1 MALKQLSQTPTMKL
15 DPQFIEAQ
23 KQRLLEAKREIEKE
37 MEDLKGVPEMGS
49 DTDSFEEEADEA
61 EEYVAH
67 LSMSDAL
74 AKDLESINEALDE
87 IVQGNYGICKKCGKR
102 MTRALLL
109 VAPES
114 RICRECKLKQTYRR
128 QET

>member
-1 MALKQLSQTPTMKL
+1 MKL
-15 DPQFIEAQ
+15 DPKFIEDQ
-23 KQRLLEAKREIEKE
+23 KQRLLAAKQEIEQE
-37 MEDLKGVPEMGS
+37 IEDLKGVPDMGS

-74 AKDLESINEALDE
+74 AKDLQSINEALSE
-87 IVQGNYGICKKCGKR
+87 IAKGVYGICGKCGKK

-114 RICRECKLKQTYRR
+114 RICRECKLKQLPRK
-128 QET
+128 Q